1 MHLQKL
7 ISITTY
13 HVGGPSRLEQNGTTK
28 SHHEQLSFQSSIGT
42 MREIRNDIPPSRL
55 EGIYLFSPRIRTR
68 FSSPGQSN
76 HPHRTRDLI
85 THLHELTFIPHSKV
99 PREPYQGPAGELRF
113 AIDDRGGPR
122 GTFAHR
128 GGSVCKEKSGEREER
143 DREVE
148 RRRVPDWGYYHP
160 GVYCESSHP
169 AVPYNR
175 RSRRRLH

>member
-68 FSSPGQSN
+68 FSSPGRSN
-76 HPHRTRDLI
+76 QPHRTRDLV
-85 THLHELTFIPHSKV
+85 THLHVLNFIPDSTV
-99 PREPYQGPAGELRF
+99 PREPYQGPAGELGF
-113 AIDDRGGPR
+113 AIDDRGGLR

-128 GGSVCKEKSGEREER
+128 GGSVCKEKRGEREER
-143 DREVE
+143 NRYVE
-148 RRRVPDWGYYHP
+148 RRRDPEWGYYHA
-160 GVYCESSHP
+160 GGDCELSLL
-169 AVPYNR
+169 AVPYDR
-175 RSRRRLH
+175 MS